1 MKMEN
6 EALAQT
12 SARTD
17 GGAEVTRAA
26 ASRRLRWILIVGFW
40 AFFGALNGSQL
51 YLGIR
56 SEGMNVPF
64 GRVFAWQML
73 GWMPWA
79 LLTPAVLRL
88 GRRFPLERPTL
99 ARNLAVHAA
108 ACALFSAAH
117 LALFTVANIF
127 LSPFET
133 KPRPFREM
141 FYGRLT
147 GQFHIDLLIYGA
159 VLGTSYAVGYYA
171 RFREREVRA
180 TQLEARLAQAE
191 LQALK
196 MQLHP
201 HFLFNTL
208 NGIAGLVRDQK
219 NSAAVEMI
227 AGLSDLLRYTLDGA
241 GRQEVTLREELEF
254 LELYLGIQQKRFPDR
269 LRVEMSVD
277 PNALEALVPNLI
289 LQPLVENAIRHGVSR
304 RAAAGTVGVVASRE
318 GGRLRIRV
326 YDDGPGLRRDING
339 SRAHE
344 GAGGGVGQQE
354 GSGGIGLSNTRARL
368 RQLYG
373 DAQSFEVSDRA
384 AGGVEASL
392 SLPFRGG
399 AAPPSGDALNESS
412 GVSEEDAE

>member
-1 MKMEN
+1 
-6 EALAQT
+6 
-12 SARTD
+12 
-17 GGAEVTRAA
+17 
-26 ASRRLRWILIVGFW
+26 
-40 AFFGALNGSQL
+40 
-51 YLGIR
+51 
-56 SEGMNVPF
+56 
-64 GRVFAWQML
+64 ML
-73 GWMPWA
+73 
-79 LLTPAVLRL
+79 V
-88 GRRFPLERPTL
+88 
-99 ARNLAVHAA
+99 
-108 ACALFSAAH
+108 
-117 LALFTVANIF
+117 FTVITIY
-127 LSPFET
+127 LSPFDPD
-133 KPRPFREM
+133 PRPFWEK

-147 GQFHIDLLIYGA
+147 SQFHIDLLIYGG

-208 NGIAGLVRDQK
+208 NGIVGLVRDHK

-254 LELYLGIQQKRFPDR
+254 LDLYLGIQQKRFPDR
-269 LRVEMSVD
+269 LRVEMSVEPD
-277 PNALEALVPNLI
+277 TLEALVPNLI

-304 RAAAGTVGVVASRE
+304 RAAAGTVGVSASRE
-318 GGRLRIRV
+318 GGTLHIKV
-326 YDDGPGLRRDING
+326 YDDGPGLRRGANG
-339 SRAHE
+339 NPEAGETDETHE
-344 GAGGGVGQQE
+344 GAA
-354 GSGGIGLSNTRARL
+354 SGGIGLSNTRARL

-392 SLPFRGG
+392 SFPLRRG
-399 AAPPSGDALNESS
+399 AAPQAGGARGGQGAARD
-412 GVSEEDAE
+412 EEDAE

>member
-6 EALAQT
+6 EALAQAAVR
-12 SARTD
+12 SD
-17 GGAEVTRAA
+17 DGAEASRAA
-26 ASRRLRWILIVGFW
+26 ASGRRLRWLFIIGFW
-40 AFFGALNGSQL
+40 TFFGALNGSQM
-51 YLGIR
+51 YLGVR
-56 SEGMNVPF
+56 SEGMDISLS
-64 GRVFAWQML
+64 RVFAWQML
-73 GWMPWA
+73 GWIPWV
-79 LLTPAVLRL
+79 LLTPAVLWL
-88 GRRFPLERPTL
+88 GRRFPLERPGL
-99 ARNLAVHAA
+99 ACNLSVHAA
-108 ACALFSAAH
+108 ACGLVAAAH
-117 LALFTVANIF
+117 AALFTVASIL
-127 LSPFET
+127 LSPFESA
-133 KPRPFREM
+133 PRTFFEM

-147 GQFHIDLLIYGA
+147 SQFHIDLLIYGA

-208 NGIAGLVRDQK
+208 NGIVGLVRDHK

-269 LRVEMSVD
+269 LRVEMNVEGGT
-277 PNALEALVPNLI
+277 LEALVPNLI

-304 RAAAGTVGVVASRE
+304 RAAGGTVGVAAARE
-318 GGRLRIRV
+318 GGRLRLRV
-326 YDDGPGLRRDING
+326 YDDGPGLRHDARADADG
-339 SRAHE
+339 DEAHE
-344 GAGGGVGQQE
+344 G
-354 GSGGIGLSNTRARL
+354 STSTGIGLSNTRARL

-373 DAQSFEVSDRA
+373 DAQSFEVSERD

-392 SLPFRGG
+392 LLPFRRGP
-399 AAPPSGDALNESS
+399 APQDNSKEEEES
-412 GVSEEDAE
+412 A

>member
-1 MKMEN
+1 MSDTEKPT
-6 EALAQT
+6 QT
-12 SARTD
+12 LTRSD
-17 GGAEVTRAA
+17 GGAEVESA
-26 ASRRLRWILIVGFW
+26 ASRRRLRWLFIIGFW
-40 AFFGALNGSQL
+40 TFFGALNGSQM

-56 SEGMNVPF
+56 SEGMDIQLS
-64 GRVFAWQML
+64 RVFAWQML
-73 GWMPWA
+73 GWIPWA
-79 LLTPAVLRL
+79 FLTPAVLWL
-88 GRRFPLERPTL
+88 GRRFPLERPKL
-99 ARNLAVHAA
+99 APNLAVHAA
-108 ACALFSAAH
+108 ACALVAAAH
-117 LALFTVANIF
+117 AALFTVANML
-127 LSPFET
+127 LSPFES
-133 KPRPFREM
+133 KPRSFGEM

-147 GQFHIDLLIYGA
+147 SQFHIDLLIYGA

-180 TQLEARLAQAE
+180 TQLEAQLAQAE

-208 NGIAGLVRDQK
+208 NGIAGLVRDK
-219 NSAAVEMI
+219 KTTAAVEMI

-269 LRVEMSVD
+269 LRVEMSVE

-304 RAAAGTVGVVASRE
+304 RAAGGTVGVAASRE
-318 GGRLRIRV
+318 GGMLRLRV
-326 YDDGPGLRRDING
+326 YDDGPGLRRDARSDANG
-339 SRAHE
+339 DEPHE
-344 GAGGGVGQQE
+344 G
-354 GSGGIGLSNTRARL
+354 SSSTGIGLSNTRARL

-373 DAQSFEVSDRA
+373 DAQSFEVFDRE

-392 SLPFRGG
+392 SFPFRRGD
-399 AAPPSGDALNESS
+399 APPKASD
-412 GVSEEDAE
+412 VSEESA

>member
-1 MKMEN
+1 MEH
-6 EALAQT
+6 EDLAQ
-12 SARTD
+12 AAAHAD
-17 GGAEVTRAA
+17 GRAA
-26 ASRRLRWILIVGFW
+26 ASRRRLRWLFIIGFW
-40 AFFGALNGSQL
+40 TFFGALNGSQM

-56 SEGMNVPF
+56 SEGMDIPLS
-64 GRVFAWQML
+64 RVFAWQML
-73 GWMPWA
+73 GWIPWA
-79 LLTPAVLRL
+79 LLTPAVLWL
-88 GRRFPLERPTL
+88 GRRFPLERPSL

-108 ACALFSAAH
+108 ACALVAAAH
-117 LALFTVANIF
+117 AAIFTVANML
-127 LSPFET
+127 LSPFEST
-133 KPRPFREM
+133 PRPFWER

-147 GQFHIDLLIYGA
+147 SQFHIDLLIYGA

-208 NGIAGLVRDQK
+208 NGIAGLVRDKK

-269 LRVEMSVD
+269 LRVEMNVE
-277 PNALEALVPNLI
+277 PGTLEALVPNLI

-304 RAAAGTVGVVASRE
+304 RAAGGTVGVAAARE
-318 GGRLRIRV
+318 GGRLRLRV
-326 YDDGPGLRRDING
+326 YDDGPGLRHDAHG
-339 SRAHE
+339 DSKTVEPHE
-344 GAGGGVGQQE
+344 GAP
-354 GSGGIGLSNTRARL
+354 STGIGLSNTRARL

-373 DAQSFEVSDRA
+373 DAQSFEVADRE

-392 SLPFRGG
+392 TLPFRR
-399 AAPPSGDALNESS
+399 GDSPTT
-412 GVSEEDAE
+412 EEVNRVDTDA

>member
-1 MKMEN
+1 MQS
-6 EALAQT
+6 EAIAQ
-12 SARTD
+12 AADGD
-17 GGAEVTRAA
+17 GGAVNTRAA
-26 ASRRLRWILIVGFW
+26 ASGRGLRWALILGFW
-40 AFFGALNGSQL
+40 TFFGALNGSQL

-56 SEGMNVPF
+56 SEGGATNVSL

-79 LLTPAVLRL
+79 LLTPVVLWL
-88 GRRFPLERPTL
+88 GRRFPLERPGLGL
-99 ARNLAVHAA
+99 ALAVHAA
-108 ACALFSAAH
+108 ACALVYVVHSAA
-117 LALFTVANIF
+117 FTVANIL
-127 LSPFET
+127 LSPFYSQ
-133 KPRPFREM
+133 PRPFLEM
-141 FYGRLT
+141 FYSRLMS
-147 GQFHIDLLIYGA
+147 QFHIDLLIYCG

-208 NGIAGLVRDQK
+208 NGIAGLVRDKK
-219 NSAAVEMI
+219 NAAAVEMI

-269 LRVEMSVD
+269 LRVEMSVE
-277 PNALEALVPNLI
+277 PNTLEALVPNLI

-304 RAAAGTVGVVASRE
+304 RAAAGTVGVAASRE
-318 GGRLRIRV
+318 GETLRVRV
-326 YDDGPGLRRDING
+326 YDDGPGLRRDANG
-339 SRAHE
+339 NAGTDEAHE
-344 GAGGGVGQQE
+344 GSAP
-354 GSGGIGLSNTRARL
+354 SGIGLSNTRARL

-373 DAQSFEVSDRA
+373 EAQSFEVFDRA
-384 AGGVEASL
+384 AGGVEATL
-392 SLPFRGG
+392 SLPFRRG
-399 AAPPSGDALNESS
+399 APAADDARD
-412 GVSEEDAE
+412 EEAE

>member
-1 MKMEN
+1 MES
-6 EALAQT
+6 ESAQAL
-12 SARTD
+12 ARTD
-17 GGAEVTRAA
+17 GGAEMTRAV
-26 ASRRLRWILIVGFW
+26 ASRRRLRWLFIVGFW
-40 AFFGALNGSQL
+40 TFFGALNGSQF

-56 SEGMNVPF
+56 SEGMNIPF

-73 GWMPWA
+73 GWIPWA
-79 LLTPAVLRL
+79 FLTPVVLWL

-99 ARNLAVHAA
+99 ARNLSVHAS
-108 ACALFSAAH
+108 ACALISAAH
-117 LALFTVANIF
+117 IALFTVVNIL
-127 LSPFET
+127 LSPFES
-133 KPRPFREM
+133 KPRSFLEM

-147 GQFHIDLLIYGA
+147 SQFHIDLLIYGA

-269 LRVEMSVD
+269 LRVEMSVE
-277 PNALEALVPNLI
+277 PAALEALVPNLI

-304 RAAAGTVGVVASRE
+304 RAAAGTVGVAAARE
-318 GGRLRIRV
+318 GRMLRVRV
-326 YDDGPGLRRDING
+326 YDDGPGLRRDTNG
-339 SRAHE
+339 GARADETHE
-344 GAGGGVGQQE
+344 GPT
-354 GSGGIGLSNTRARL
+354 SSGIGLSNTRARL

-373 DAQSFEVSDRA
+373 DAQSFEVFDRA
-384 AGGVEASL
+384 AGGVEATL
-392 SLPFRGG
+392 LLPFRRGDG
-399 AAPPSGDALNESS
+399 PPKGFASNGPGDAR
-412 GVSEEDAE
+412 EEAAE

>member
-1 MKMEN
+1 MEN
-6 EALAQT
+6 EASAQAL
-12 SARTD
+12 ARTD
-17 GGAEVTRAA
+17 GGADVTRAA
-26 ASRRLRWILIVGFW
+26 APRRLMRWVVIVGFW
-40 AFFGALNGSQL
+40 TFFGALNGSQL

-56 SEGMNVPF
+56 SEGGATNAGL

-73 GWMPWA
+73 GWLPWA
-79 LLTPAVLRL
+79 FLTPAVLWL
-88 GRRFPLERPTL
+88 GRRFPLERPGL
-99 ARNLAVHAA
+99 ALALTVHAA
-108 ACALFSAAH
+108 ACALIYVIHSAV
-117 LALFTVANIF
+117 FTVANIL

-133 KPRPFREM
+133 RPRPFMEM
-141 FYGRLT
+141 FSGRLMS
-147 GQFHIDLLIYGA
+147 QFHIDLLIYGA

-208 NGIAGLVRDQK
+208 NGIAGLVRDRK

-269 LRVEMSVD
+269 LRVEMSVE
-277 PNALEALVPNLI
+277 PGALEALVPNLI

-304 RAAAGTVGVVASRE
+304 RAAAGTVGVAAARE

-326 YDDGPGLRRDING
+326 YDDGPGLRRDLNG
-339 SRAHE
+339 NANTHEAHE
-344 GAGGGVGQQE
+344 GSS
-354 GSGGIGLSNTRARL
+354 SGGIGLSNTRARL

-392 SLPFRGG
+392 SLPFRRG
-399 AAPPSGDALNESS
+399 AAPPKGDALNEP
-412 GVSEEDAE
+412 GDVSEEDAE

>member
-1 MKMEN
+1 MEN

-12 SARTD
+12 LARTD

-26 ASRRLRWILIVGFW
+26 APRRLLRWVVIVGFW
-40 AFFGALNGSQL
+40 TFFGALNGSQL

-56 SEGMNVPF
+56 SEGTSAPF
-64 GRVFAWQML
+64 GQVFAWQML
-73 GWMPWA
+73 GWLPWA
-79 LLTPAVLRL
+79 LLTPAVLWL
-88 GRRFPLERPTL
+88 GRRFPLERPGL
-99 ARNLAVHAA
+99 ALALTVHAV
-108 ACALFSAAH
+108 ACALIYIIHSAV
-117 LALFTVANIF
+117 FTVANIL
-127 LSPFET
+127 LSPFYSQ
-133 KPRPFREM
+133 PRPFMEM
-141 FYGRLT
+141 FYGRLMS
-147 GQFHIDLLIYGA
+147 QFHIDLLIYGA

-208 NGIAGLVRDQK
+208 NGIAGLVRDRK

-304 RAAAGTVGVVASRE
+304 RAAAGTVGVAASRE

-326 YDDGPGLRRDING
+326 YDDGPGLRRDTNG

-344 GAGGGVGQQE
+344 GAGGGVGQE

-392 SLPFRGG
+392 SLPFRRG

>member
-1 MKMEN
+1 MEN
-6 EALAQT
+6 EALTRAMQST
-12 SARTD
+12 G
-17 GGAEVTRAA
+17 GGAGAARAA
-26 ASRRLRWILIVGFW
+26 SSSRRLRWLFIIGFW
-40 AFFGALNGSQL
+40 TFFGALNGSQM

-56 SEGMNVPF
+56 SEGMDIPLS
-64 GRVFAWQML
+64 RVFAWQML
-73 GWMPWA
+73 GWIPWA
-79 LLTPAVLRL
+79 LLTPAVLWL
-88 GRRFPLERPTL
+88 GRRFPLERPGL
-99 ARNLAVHAA
+99 ARNLSVHAA
-108 ACALFSAAH
+108 ACALVAAAH
-117 LALFTVANIF
+117 AALFTVANML
-127 LSPFET
+127 LSPFESR
-133 KPRPFREM
+133 PRSFLEM

-147 GQFHIDLLIYGA
+147 SQFHIDLLIYGA

-208 NGIAGLVRDQK
+208 NGIAGLVRDKK

-269 LRVEMSVD
+269 LRVEMSVE

-304 RAAAGTVGVVASRE
+304 RAAGGTVGVAASRE
-318 GGRLRIRV
+318 GGMLRLRV
-326 YDDGPGLRRDING
+326 YDDGPGLRRDAQPEANG
-339 SRAHE
+339 DEPHE
-344 GAGGGVGQQE
+344 G
-354 GSGGIGLSNTRARL
+354 STSTGIGLSNTRARL

-373 DAQSFEVSDRA
+373 DAQSFEVFDRE

-392 SLPFRGG
+392 SLPFRRG
-399 AAPPSGDALNESS
+399 AAPANVDARNKSP
-412 GVSEEDAE
+412 GAPGEEEAE